1 MIVLNPRL
9 GSVVRRLRAQA
20 QHSLQLINIHR
31 GRSAA

>member
-20 QHSLQLINIHR
+20 QHSQLNNIHR